1 MSVLRR
7 LVPIC
12 AMLALALGAT
22 AARAQPVCVDP
33 GGLGGSGAPVAAGG
47 SGGTGATAA
56 APGMGGTGAPMA
68 APGIGGTGA
77 PVAGMPGGFGG
88 TGDAARGGIGGTG
101 APVEGGVGGTGIV
114 GTITGF
120 ASICVN
126 GFEVHFD
133 EGVPVS
139 ENGSAATV
147 ARLAVGQVV
156 AVEAAAG
163 SDGLRARQ
171 ISILNAYE
179 GPLTADGR
187 GNDGT
192 LRVMGQPVRLA
203 PGAQLDAGVRAGDN
217 VRVSGLRNA
226 DGEVIATRVER
237 AAGLR
242 EASALGQLEAPDRL
256 HGLGLDG
263 AIGMPGDEVL
273 VRGQW
278 AEGRLRVTTHREDP
292 SLPFVDRVRNAS
304 VEGLVAERNA
314 RELRIA
320 GFRAELAPDT
330 QFAGGERDELGVG
343 RRVRIHG
350 TFSGPREIQAARVE
364 FVSDRWLSGESRPHG
379 AAVAGDDATR
389 SDDEGKKTRM
399 EDDRMRIE
407 VESESGS
414 ERIERRYSDD
424 GQLERERIEREVTSP
439 TGELLLRERVEVR
452 DSGGRTETR
461 ERIEIYEGG
470 RRVERIERIDRVERV
485 DRPDKVDRP
494 EKIERPDRIERPDDD

>member
-1 MSVLRR
+1 MTFLRR
-7 LVPIC
+7 LVPIS
-12 AMLALALGAT
+12 AMVALTMGAAT
-22 AARAQPVCVDP
+22 ALAQPVCVDP
-33 GGLGGSGAPVAAGG
+33 GGLGGSGAPVAVGG
-47 SGGTGATAA
+47 SGGTGAAA
-56 APGMGGTGAPMA
+56 A

-77 PVAGMPGGFGG
+77 PIAGMPGGLGG

-101 APVEGGVGGTGIV
+101 APAEGGVGGTGIV

-126 GFEVHFD
+126 GLEVHFD
-133 EGVPVS
+133 ADVPVS
-139 ENGSAATV
+139 ENGSAATA

-179 GPLTADGR
+179 GPLTSDGR
-187 GNDGT
+187 GSNGM
-192 LRVMGQPVRLA
+192 LQVMGQPVRLA
-203 PGAQLDAGVRAGDN
+203 PGAHLDAGVRAGDN

-226 DGEVIATRVER
+226 DGEVLATRVER

-242 EASALGQLEAPDRL
+242 EASALGQLDAPDRL

-278 AEGRLRVTTHREDP
+278 AEGRLRVASHREDP
-292 SLPFVDRVRNAS
+292 SLPFADRVHNAA

-314 RELRIA
+314 RELRIG
-320 GFRAELAPDT
+320 GFRAELGADT
-330 QFAGGERDELGVG
+330 QFSGGEREELGVG

-350 TFSGPREIQAARVE
+350 AFSGPREIRAARVE
-364 FVSDRWLSGESRPHG
+364 FVSDRWLAGESRPRG
-379 AAVAGDDATR
+379 AAAAEEDAAR

-399 EDDRMRIE
+399 EDDRTRIE

-414 ERIERRYSDD
+414 ERIERRFSES
-424 GQLERERIEREVTSP
+424 GELERERIEREVTSP
-439 TGELLLRERVEVR
+439 TGELLQRERVEVR
-452 DSGGRTETR
+452 DSGGRIETR

-470 RRVERIERIDRVERV
+470 RRVERIERINRVERV

-494 EKIERPDRIERPDDD
+494 QKIERPDRIERPDDK